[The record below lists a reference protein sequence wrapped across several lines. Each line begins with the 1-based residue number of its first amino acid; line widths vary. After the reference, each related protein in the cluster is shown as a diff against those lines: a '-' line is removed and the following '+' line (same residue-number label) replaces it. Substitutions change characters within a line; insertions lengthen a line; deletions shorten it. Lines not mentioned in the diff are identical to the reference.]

1 MRTNAWGFCDI
12 QLNWQN
18 LWWLFCSGDPVLF
31 EAFWR
36 ANPDLGTAVIPG
48 WYRVGYS
55 PKPGAT
61 SFYNDAFMDS
71 IRGLHALVGNAVT
84 EGRYILAG
92 TGSMQLINAVVH
104 SLALQNP
111 ETVSPVVARAP
122 YYSVRILPGCLVY
135 TTLLPITY
143 SCFFIRCML
152 QSVSE
157 THVRESFIFKGLT

>member
-1 MRTNAWGFCDI
+1 MRGVFRDI
-12 QLNWQN
+12 QLNGQN
-18 LWWLFCSGDPVLF
+18 LWWLFCSGDPLLF

-48 WYRVGYS
+48 WYRVGYL
-55 PKPGAT
+55 PKAGAT
-61 SFYNDAFMDS
+61 SLYSDAFIDS
-71 IRGLHALVGNAVT
+71 IRGMHTLVGNAVT

-92 TGSMQLINAVVH
+92 VGSMQLINAVVH

-122 YYSVRILPGCLVY
+122 FYSVRILPGCLVY
-135 TTLLPITY
+135 TTRFRITCC
-143 SCFFIRCML
+143 CFSIDCML

-157 THVRESFIFKGLT
+157 THVRESFIFKGFT